1 MTTLLELPVRDISL
15 SEILAIQ
22 AKYPTAMLRV
32 EAENGL
38 HNGKMDDT
46 QFWAIL
52 DLLNWKT
59 RNSDT
64 ILAPAVKALSLLSL
78 EDIQAFHT
86 FLNEKLYVL
95 DGQRFAEQLGSNRY
109 ISEGNKH
116 FSVDG
121 FLYARC
127 CIVANGKKFYEKVL
141 EDPSKM
147 PKEYTFES
155 LLYLPRKAW
164 EAKTGRDDYDFFP
177 ETWVETFSNPIGWP
191 GITPF
196 KDRLANLL

>member
-15 SEILAIQ
+15 AEILAIQ

-38 HNGKMDDT
+38 HSGKMDET
-46 QFWAIL
+46 QFWAIM
-52 DLLNWKT
+52 DLLDWKT
-59 RNSDT
+59 RNSEA
-64 ILAPAVKALSLLSL
+64 ILTPAVKALSQLSL
-78 EDIQAFHT
+78 TDIKAFHSL
-86 FLNEKLYVL
+86 LNEKLYAL
-95 DGQRFAEQLGSNRY
+95 DGRRFAEQLGSNRY
-109 ISEGNKH
+109 APENKH

-127 CIVANGKKFYEKVL
+127 CVVANGKKFYEKVL
-141 EDPSKM
+141 NDPSKM

-177 ETWVETFSNPIGWP
+177 EIWAETFSNPQGWE
-191 GITPF
+191 GITPL
-196 KDRLANLL
+196 KDRLSNLL